1 MAGALARL
9 AVWRSS
15 VSRLALVYLLILV
28 IAVSVV
34 RFTSYLVSQ
43 REITRQ
49 ADLIVQTELQAM
61 REQYRFGGVQ
71 RLVEVLNRRVDDWG
85 RLGAVYLFMD
95 NAGNK
100 LAGNL
105 TGWPQEVRRDGTW
118 LEFQLVAREGG
129 DSVDHPVRA
138 SVIALGRNRLL
149 VGTDMSEQ
157 ERISRQQRSAMIWSI
172 GLTAVFAALAGWWYS
187 RRVASRIRE
196 VASACQDIMAG
207 HLSHRLPA
215 GGSQD
220 EFDQLIAVV
229 NRMLDRVD
237 HQTAVMRTTF
247 RSAAHDLRTPLQR
260 ARIRLEAGA
269 AGEPSV
275 EVRQAMVQSVADIDR
290 VQRTLATLLQIAHAE
305 SGTVEERQWTP
316 LDLAALVREMGELYQ
331 PAAAGRDIRIV
342 VEAPQVAPMRGNRQ
356 LLAQLLA
363 NLLENALKFAP
374 DGGLISLQARVA
386 DGRIVLDVADN
397 GPGIP
402 AERREE
408 AVLPFRQLG
417 GQEATKDAQGGSGL
431 GLSLVAAVVHLH
443 NGELQLRDNA
453 PGLCAH
459 CEFPALP
466 PASVAPPA
474 PAAEPEAAPAG

>member
-34 RFTSYLVSQ
+34 RFTSYLVTQ

-105 TGWPQEVRRDGTW
+105 TGWPQEVRRDGAW
-118 LEFQLVAREGG
+118 LEFQLVAREGAN
-129 DSVDHPVRA
+129 SVDHPVRA

-149 VGTDMSEQ
+149 VGTDVSEQ
-157 ERISRQQRSAMIWSI
+157 ERISRQQRSAMVWSI
-172 GLTAVFAALAGWWYS
+172 GLTALFAALAGWWYS

-196 VASACQDIMAG
+196 VASSCEDIMAG
-207 HLSHRLPA
+207 QLSRRLPA
-215 GGSQD
+215 GGSHD

-229 NRMLDRVD
+229 NSMLDRVD
-237 HQTAVMRTTF
+237 HQAAVMRTTF

-269 AGEPSV
+269 ANEPSA
-275 EVRQAMVQSVADIDR
+275 ELRQAMLQSVADIDR

-305 SGTVEERQWTP
+305 SGTVEQRQWTP

-331 PAAAGRDIRIV
+331 PAAAGRGIRV
-342 VEAPQVAPMRGNRQ
+342 GVDAPLAAPMRGNRQ

-363 NLLENALKFAP
+363 NLLENALKFVP
-374 DGGLISLQARVA
+374 DGGQIALPVHVA
-386 DGRIVLDVADN
+386 DGRVVLEVADS

-408 AVLPFRQLG
+408 ALLPFRQLG
-417 GQEATKDAQGGSGL
+417 GQEATKDATGGSGL

-443 NGELQLRDNA
+443 NGQLQLLDNA
-453 PGLCAH
+453 PGLRVH

-466 PASVAPPA
+466 AGAAALPA
-474 PAAEPEAAPAG
+474 PSPEPQALPAG

>member
-1 MAGALARL
+1 MAGRLARF

-15 VSRLALVYLLILV
+15 VSRLALVYLLIMV
-28 IAVSVV
+28 IAISVV
-34 RFTSYLVSQ
+34 RYTSYLVTQ
-43 REITRQ
+43 QEITRQ
-49 ADLIVQTELQAM
+49 ADLIVQTELQAL

-71 RLVEVLNRRVDDWG
+71 RLVEILNRRVDDWG

-105 TGWPQEVRRDGTW
+105 TAWPQEVRRDGTW
-118 LEFQLVAREGG
+118 LEFELEAREGVG
-129 DSVDHPVRA
+129 SVGHPVRA

-149 VGTDMSEQ
+149 VGTDVSEQ
-157 ERISRQQRSAMIWSI
+157 DRIARQQRAAMLWSI
-172 GLTAVFAALAGWWYS
+172 VLTALFAGAAGWWYS
-187 RRVASRIRE
+187 RRVAARIRD
-196 VASACQDIMAG
+196 VASACEDIMAG
-207 HLSHRLPA
+207 QLSHRLPA
-215 GGSQD
+215 EGSED

-269 AGEPSV
+269 GNETSPPLR
-275 EVRQAMVQSVADIDR
+275 EAMLQSVADIDR

-305 SGTVEERQWTP
+305 SGTIEQRQWVP
-316 LDLAALVREMGELYQ
+316 QDLAALAREMGELYQ
-331 PAAAGRDIRIV
+331 PAAAARGIR
-342 VEAPQVAPMRGNRQ
+342 VAVDADTPASVRGNRQ

-374 DGGLISLQARVA
+374 DQGLISVRVGAA
-386 DGRIVLDVADN
+386 DGRVQLEVADN

-408 AVLPFRQLG
+408 ALLPFRQLG
-417 GQEATKDAQGGSGL
+417 GEEAAPSGHSGSGL

-443 NGELQLRDNA
+443 NGQLQLRDNE
-453 PGLCAH
+453 PGLRVH
-459 CEFPALP
+459 CEFPAL
-466 PASVAPPA
+466 
-474 PAAEPEAAPAG
+474 AAGAEAAAG

>member
-1 MAGALARL
+1 MPGALARL

-28 IAVSVV
+28 IAISIV
-34 RFTSYLVSQ
+34 RFTTYLVSQ

-49 ADLIVQTELQAM
+49 ADLIVQTELQAL

-105 TGWPQEVRRDGTW
+105 TGWPEEVRRDGAW
-118 LEFQLVAREGG
+118 LEFQLLAREGSN
-129 DSVDHPVRA
+129 SVDHPVRA
-138 SVIALGRNRLL
+138 SVITLGRNRLL
-149 VGTDMSEQ
+149 VGTDVSEQ
-157 ERISRQQRSAMIWSI
+157 DRIARQQRSAMIWSI
-172 GLTAVFAALAGWWYS
+172 GLTALFAGAAGWWYS
-187 RRVASRIRE
+187 RRVAGRIRE
-196 VASACQDIMAG
+196 VASACEDIMAG
-207 HLSHRLPA
+207 QLSHRLPA
-215 GGSQD
+215 GGSHD

-237 HQTAVMRTTF
+237 HQAAVMRTTF

-269 AGEPSV
+269 VHEPAP
-275 EVRQAMVQSVADIDR
+275 ELRQAMLQSVGDIDR

-305 SGTVEERQWTP
+305 AGTVEQRQWTP

-331 PAAAGRDIRIV
+331 PAAAGRGIRIG
-342 VEAPQVAPMRGNRQ
+342 VEAPESAPMRGNRQ

-363 NLLENALKFAP
+363 NLLENALKFVP
-374 DGGLISLQARVA
+374 DNGLVTLRTRLVDGKVELEVA
-386 DGRIVLDVADN
+386 DD

-402 AERREE
+402 AEGREE
-408 AVLPFRQLG
+408 ALLPFRQLAG
-417 GQEATKDAQGGSGL
+417 PAAAPSGQGGSGL

-443 NGELQLRDNA
+443 NGQLQLRDNS
-453 PGLCAH
+453 PGLLVH

-466 PASVAPPA
+466 AATAIAPRD
-474 PAAEPEAAPAG
+474 